1 MSNNYPLWT
10 YGRTVKDFLF
20 TMFKILQVQAL
31 REGGQPDACP
41 LPAADPVPT
50 AGRAGADHPE
60 TTKHITQRRGSCLT
74 FVSSFSLVLLTSNAF
89 WPVNM

>member
-1 MSNNYPLWT
+1 MPKNFLLWT

-74 FVSSFSLVLLTSNAF
+74 FVSSYWLLTRTAL
-89 WPVNM
+89 VD